1 MNPKNEQKIVTTKF
15 KLDDFFTTQEQ
26 RDDEK
31 KEKVEEI
38 DISLIDNFPNHPFK
52 VLENEDLSKLQDS
65 IREYGVLEPILV
77 RPKDDG
83 RYEIVSGHRRKKASE
98 LLGIQKIKCII
109 KNYTDDEATINMVD
123 SNLHREKILPSEK
136 AFAYKMKLEAMKH
149 QGIKRELTSAPLVPK
164 LEARDFIADEVGE
177 SREQI
182 RRYIRLT
189 YLIPKLLQMV
199 DNSELNEIPAI
210 AFRPAVEI
218 SYLKENE
225 QNILVEQIKY
235 ADATPSLSQAMRM
248 KKLSQ
253 TNQLTDD
260 KIFDILSEEKANQIP
275 KISLREDK
283 IRKIIPKSVKVDNME
298 DFVIKAVEY
307 YSNHLKNR
315 ERMER

>member
-1 MNPKNEQKIVTTKF
+1 MNPKNEQGLITPKF
-15 KLDDFFTTQEQ
+15 KLDDFFTTQAQ

-52 VLENEDLSKLQDS
+52 VLENEDLTKLQNS
-65 IREYGVLEPILV
+65 IEEYGVLEPILV

-83 RYEIVSGHRRKKASE
+83 RYEIISGHRRKKASE

-109 KNYTDDEATINMVD
+109 KNYNDDEAIINMVD
-123 SNLHREKILPSEK
+123 SNLHRERILPSEK
-136 AFAYKMKLEAMKH
+136 AFAYKMKLEAMNH
-149 QGIKRELTSAPLVPK
+149 QGKKIETSTQVVSK
-164 LEARDFIADEVGE
+164 LRTNEILGEATGD
-177 SREQI
+177 SREKI
-182 RRYIRLT
+182 RRYVRLT

-199 DNSELNEIPAI
+199 DNSELNETPAI
-210 AFRPAVEI
+210 AFGPAVEI

-225 QNILVEQIKY
+225 QNILVEQIGY
-235 ADATPSLSQAMRM
+235 SDATPSLSQAIRL
-248 KKLSQ
+248 KHLSL
-253 TNQLTDD
+253 TNKLTDD

-275 KISLREDK
+275 RISFREDK
-283 IRKIIPKSVKVDNME
+283 IRNIIPKSVKVDNME

-315 ERMER
+315 DRGER

>member
-1 MNPKNEQKIVTTKF
+1 MNPKNEQKIETPKF

-109 KNYTDDEATINMVD
+109 KNYSDDEATINMVD

-149 QGIKRELTSAPLVPK
+149 QGIELKTTCAPK
-164 LEARDFIADEVGE
+164 LHKSRDVIADNESVSGE
-177 SREQI
+177 TI
-182 RRYIRLT
+182 RRYVRLT

-253 TNQLTDD
+253 TNQLTND

-283 IRKIIPKSVKVDNME
+283 IRNIIPKSVKVDNME

>member
-149 QGIKRELTSAPLVPK
+149 QGKRVDLEEDITSRPLGDK
-164 LEARDFIADEVGE
+164 LKSAERMGEEVGE
-177 SREQI
+177 SARTIQ
-182 RRYIRLT
+182 RYIRLT
-189 YLIPKLLQMV
+189 YLIPELLEQV
-199 DNSELNEIPAI
+199 DNKRI
-210 AFRPAVEI
+210 AFRPAVEL
-218 SYLKENE
+218 SYLSEENQYVVE
-225 QNILVEQIKY
+225 NIFEFDEV
-235 ADATPSLSQAMRM
+235 TPSLSQAIRL
-248 KKLSQ
+248 KKLEQ
-253 TNQLTDD
+253 EGNLT
-260 KIFDILSEEKANQIP
+260 EEKIEEILQQEKPNQKEYIKIHNEKIEKYIP
-275 KISLREDK
+275 SR
-283 IRKIIPKSVKVDNME
+283 VKESGNVE
-298 DFVIKAVEY
+298 DFIIQCVQDYIR
-307 YSNHLKNR
+307 R
-315 ERMER
+315 ERIKQERNSR

>member
-1 MNPKNEQKIVTTKF
+1 MNPKNEQKIVTPKF

-98 LLGIQKIKCII
+98 LLGVQKIKCII

-149 QGIKRELTSAPLVPK
+149 QGKETLRPLVEK
-164 LEARDFIADEVGE
+164 LVTADVIGQENNDSGRQVH
-177 SREQI
+177 
-182 RRYIRLT
+182 RYIRLT

-283 IRKIIPKSVKVDNME
+283 IRNIIPKSVKVDNME

>member
-1 MNPKNEQKIVTTKF
+1 MNPKNEQKIVTPKF

-98 LLGIQKIKCII
+98 LLGIKKIKCII

-149 QGIKRELTSAPLVPK
+149 QGKETLRPLVEK
-164 LEARDFIADEVGE
+164 LVTADVIGQKNND
-177 SREQI
+177 SGRQVH
-182 RRYIRLT
+182 RYIRLT

-283 IRKIIPKSVKVDNME
+283 IRNIIPKSVKVDNME